1 MKKKTLEG
9 SEIEQLMK
17 YGRILD
23 KTTAPD
29 DNSGTPAVIPP
40 DAVTVPAAEAQ
51 PQAAPQYQEVPGVVS
66 TEEKHALN

>member
-1 MKKKTLEG
+1 MG
-9 SEIEQLMK
+9 AFWS
-17 YGRILD
+17 ILD
-23 KTTAPD
+23 KNEQPPD